1 MQKLAMCLVA
11 LVLCV
16 GVISIVV
23 AQPAAAPAGGVYHS
37 PFDVAFAPSGAML
50 AVSDRT
56 ANVAAIIDPVGGKI
70 LKQVALNAQP
80 TGVAWLADSS
90 RLLVSEYGA
99 NTVAEIDPVAG
110 TVLRHIP
117 AGHGPMGVAV
127 ASKKK
132 IALVCNSKV
141 NNVSVIN
148 LADGKEVASIAVVR
162 EPYFVAISE
171 DETRAVVGNL
181 LPLCNAVDP
190 NLSSAISIIDLTT
203 NKKIAD
209 VRLPGGSTS
218 VRKVVISADGAYA
231 YAVHTLGRTTL
242 PTTQLE
248 RGWVNTNALSIID
261 LKKNTLYATVLLDRL
276 SEGAADPWGLAV
288 TKDGKSLF
296 VSLAGVHQ
304 MAKVELAGLHD
315 YLAGKLPDEKDPIRK
330 RVPSIWFEVKADP
343 NKRSMLANDLAAL
356 YAPGLITRVSLGAGV
371 TGPRGLSLSSDGKK
385 LAVGAYFTGQV
396 LMIDAETCK
405 VSSIISMGPQKEA
418 DSVRKGELVFH
429 DATRCFQHW
438 LSCATC
444 HPNNGRTDGMNWDLL
459 NDGIG
464 NPKNS
469 RSLLNAHQRGP
480 MMAQGIRESMDMA
493 TLAGFKFIQFHEPT
507 QDELESTRAYIRSL
521 TPEKSPY
528 VMPNGDLTPLA
539 TKGKAIF
546 NDPKVGCASC
556 HSGAMF
562 TDLKKYNVGTKMSL
576 DTVDEFITPTLL
588 ELWRTAPY
596 LHSGEAIT
604 LQEMLTTY
612 NKQQKHGSTAQ
623 LSPEDLNALVV
634 YLLSL

>member
-1 MQKLAMCLVA
+1 MQKLAMCLLA
-11 LVLCV
+11 LVLSV
-16 GVISIVV
+16 GVISIVL
-23 AQPAAAPAGGVYHS
+23 AQPAASPAGGAYHS
-37 PFDVAFAPSGAML
+37 PFDIAFSPSGTML

-56 ANVAAIIDPVGGKI
+56 ANVAAIVDPVSGKV

-80 TGVAWLADSS
+80 AGVAWLADSS
-90 RLLVSEYGA
+90 RLLVSEYGN
-99 NTVAEIDPVAG
+99 NTLAEIDPAAG
-110 TVLRHIP
+110 TVVRRMG

-132 IALVCNSKV
+132 VALVCNSKV

-148 LADGKEVASIAVVR
+148 LADGKEVANIVAVR
-162 EPYFVAISE
+162 EPYFVAVSD

-181 LPLCNAVDP
+181 LPLCNAIDP
-190 NLSSAISIIDLTT
+190 NLSSAITIIDLTT
-203 NKKIAD
+203 NKKLAD
-209 VRLPGGSTS
+209 IRLPGGSTN
-218 VRKVVISADGAYA
+218 VRKVVISADGAWA

-261 LKKNTLYATVLLDRL
+261 LKKNVHYATVLLDRL

-288 TKDGKSLF
+288 TKDGKSLY

-315 YLAGKLPDEKDPIRK
+315 YLVGKLPDEKDPIRK

-356 YAPGLITRVSLGAGV
+356 YAPGLISRVSLGSGV
-371 TGPRGLSLSSDGKK
+371 NGPRGLSLSSDGKK
-385 LAVGAYFTGQV
+385 IAIGAYFSGQV
-396 LMIDAETCK
+396 LMVDAEGCK
-405 VSSIISMGPQKEA
+405 VTSSVVLGPQKDA
-418 DSVRKGELVFH
+418 DVVRKGEVVFH

-469 RSLLNAHQRGP
+469 RSLLNAHLRGQ

-528 VMPNGDLTPLA
+528 VTPDGKLTPLA
-539 TKGKAIF
+539 EKGKAIF
-546 NDPKVGCASC
+546 NDPKVGCANC
-556 HSGAMF
+556 HSGPLFA
-562 TDLKKYNVGTKMSL
+562 DLKKYNVGTRMSL
-576 DTVDEFITPTLL
+576 DTTDEFITPTLL

-596 LHSGEAIT
+596 LHSGEAVT

-612 NKQQKHGSTAQ
+612 NKQQKHGNTSQ
-623 LSPEDLNALVV
+623 LSADDINALVY